1 LTTTLLLL
9 YDGGARRRCTRLAQ
23 RRVKSDTTPVY
34 AIGIAAELL
43 GVHPRTLRIYEE
55 KGLIRP
61 ARRNRMRLFSE
72 RDLQRVQLIQY
83 LTREVGL
90 NLAGVKLFLELQER
104 YELVVD
110 DILQARRILR
120 EGRGVR

>member
-1 LTTTLLLL
+1 
-9 YDGGARRRCTRLAQ
+9 LAQ

>member
-1 LTTTLLLL
+1 M
-9 YDGGARRRCTRLAQ
+9 GQ
-23 RRVKSDTTPVY
+23 RRVKTDTTPVY

-61 ARRNRMRLFSE
+61 ARRNRIRLFSD
-72 RDLQRVQLIQY
+72 RDLQRVRLIQY

-90 NLAGVKLFLELQER
+90 NLAGVKLFLEIQDR
-104 YELVVD
+104 YEFVADV
-110 DILQARRILR
+110 ILQSAGKRIIR
-120 EGRGVR
+120 ERGE

>member
-1 LTTTLLLL
+1 ME
-9 YDGGARRRCTRLAQ
+9 RRRLKT
-23 RRVKSDTTPVY
+23 DTTPVY

-61 ARRNRMRLFSE
+61 ARRNGIRLFSE

-90 NLAGVKLFLELQER
+90 NLAGVRLFLEIQER
-104 YELVVD
+104 YEFLAD
-110 DILQARRILR
+110 DLLR
-120 EGRGVR
+120 ETVVRVRRTIRERGD

>member
-1 LTTTLLLL
+1 
-9 YDGGARRRCTRLAQ
+9 
-23 RRVKSDTTPVY
+23 VKSDTTPVY

>member
-1 LTTTLLLL
+1 L
-9 YDGGARRRCTRLAQ
+9 GQ
-23 RRVKSDTTPVY
+23 RRLKTDTTPVY

-61 ARRNRMRLFSE
+61 ARRNRIRLFSE
-72 RDLQRVQLIQY
+72 RDLQRVRLIQY

-90 NLAGVKLFLELQER
+90 NLAGVKLFLEIQDR
-104 YELVVD
+104 YEFVAEV
-110 DILQARRILR
+110 ILQSAGKRTIR
-120 EGRGVR
+120 ERGD

>member
-1 LTTTLLLL
+1 M
-9 YDGGARRRCTRLAQ
+9 GQ
-23 RRVKSDTTPVY
+23 RRVKTDTTPVY

-61 ARRNRMRLFSE
+61 ARRNRIRLFSDH
-72 RDLQRVQLIQY
+72 DLQRVRLIQY

-90 NLAGVKLFLELQER
+90 NLAGVKLFLEIQDR
-104 YELVVD
+104 YEFVADV
-110 DILQARRILR
+110 ILQSAGKRIIR
-120 EGRGVR
+120 ERGE

>member
-1 LTTTLLLL
+1 M
-9 YDGGARRRCTRLAQ
+9 GQ
-23 RRVKSDTTPVY
+23 RRVKTDTTPVY

-61 ARRNRMRLFSE
+61 ARRNRIRLFSD
-72 RDLQRVQLIQY
+72 RDLQRVRLIQY

-90 NLAGVKLFLELQER
+90 NLAGVKLFLEIQER
-104 YELVVD
+104 YEFVADV
-110 DILQARRILR
+110 ILQSAGKRITR
-120 EGRGVR
+120 ERGD